1 MRREQRPFESRM
13 SVTQRGALAL
23 RLSGFAVLPRT
34 PLSPLC
40 PRGEGYFPTG
50 RPRLET
56 RGDFCARFRAR
67 APGKA

>member
-40 PRGEGYFPTG
+40 PRGDTFP
-50 RPRLET
+50 P
-56 RGDFCARFRAR
+56 D
-67 APGKA
+67 GKD

>member
-23 RLSGFAVLPRT
+23 RLSGRQ
-34 PLSPLC
+34 
-40 PRGEGYFPTG
+40 
-50 RPRLET
+50 RLET